1 MSTLEQGSTDATALD
16 PDSARLAEQYHAA
29 LSRNPDDPGALH
41 GLGCLM
47 GQLGQHDLELALIGQ
62 AIARAPDEA
71 RFHEDL
77 GLALLA
83 AGHRGDAEEAFDEA
97 LRLDGGRLH
106 AAAGL
111 ADIMLD
117 RGETERA
124 RVLLSPESDAGWAP
138 RARGRLAL
146 ADQRWSDAVT
156 DLLIHLGQSPVD
168 SAGLF
173 YLGVGLQSQELFDA
187 AVIAYSQAISVD
199 PDLFEA
205 HANLGTVLTALGRYQ
220 QALTATERAV
230 ELAPGRPGVYLNRAN
245 ARRELG
251 DVEGALADL
260 QRAVALEP
268 GYAEA
273 WSTLGNLLHDQ
284 GRLAE
289 ALSAHNRA
297 VTAAP
302 ELAQARWN
310 RSFTLLASGALGAGW
325 DEYEWRHLTSAARP
339 EPRSL
344 PWPSWQGESPAGAR
358 IFVWR
363 EQGIGDELL
372 FLTCLPDLVEAGAQV
387 TVAVSERLVSMVAR
401 AFPAV
406 RVVADDLS
414 SPPAGEFDWQIGLA
428 SLPRWLRRTRA
439 SFPPARAL
447 LSADPVEVE
456 RWRERLASLGHGR
469 KVGICWRSGLVTP
482 DRQRQYAPLVAFRAL
497 VETPGITWI
506 NLQYDDCEAELAAIE
521 NQWGRRIHRWP
532 EVDLRNDLESV
543 IGLLANLDA
552 VVTAPTAVSSLAG
565 AVGCPTWQVDSG
577 SDWTVFGGS
586 RSPWFPSIRVAALRP
601 GEADHRRVMAEI
613 QAGLAG
619 QS

>member
-1 MSTLEQGSTDATALD
+1 MSALEQGSTEATALD
-16 PDSARLAEQYHAA
+16 RDSARLAEQYHAA

-62 AIARAPDEA
+62 AVARAPDQA

-77 GLALLA
+77 GLSLLR
-83 AGHRGDAEEAFDEA
+83 AGHRTDAQEAFEEA
-97 LRLDGGRLH
+97 LRLDAGRSE

-111 ADIMLD
+111 ADLLLD
-117 RGETERA
+117 AGETERA
-124 RVLLSPESDAGWAP
+124 RSLLGQVSDARWAP

-146 ADQRWSDAVT
+146 VDQRWSDAVT
-156 DLLIHLGQSPVD
+156 QLLIHLGQSPVD

-187 AVIAYSQAISVD
+187 AVIAYTQAVSVD
-199 PDLFEA
+199 PELFEA

-220 QALTATERAV
+220 QALAATERAV
-230 ELAPGRPGVYLNRAN
+230 ELAPSRPGVYLNRAN

-251 DVEGALADL
+251 DVEGAQADL
-260 QRAVALEP
+260 ERAVALDP

-289 ALSAHNRA
+289 GLSAHNRA
-297 VTAAP
+297 ITAAP

-325 DEYEWRHLTSAARP
+325 DEYEWRHLTAAARP
-339 EPRSL
+339 EPRAL
-344 PWPSWQGESPAGAR
+344 AWPSWQGEPLAGAR

-372 FLTCLPDLVEAGAQV
+372 FLTCLSDLVTAGAHV
-387 TVAVSERLVSMVAR
+387 TVAVSERLVSLVAR
-401 AFPAV
+401 AFPGV
-406 RVVADDLS
+406 RVVADDLTT
-414 SPPAGEFDWQIGLA
+414 PPAGEFDWQVGLA

-439 SFPPARAL
+439 SFPPERTL
-447 LSADPVEVE
+447 LRPDPVLVE
-456 RWRERLASLGHGR
+456 RWRERLTPLGQGR

-497 VETPGITWI
+497 LETPGITWI
-506 NLQYDDCEAELAAIE
+506 NLQYDDCEAELVAIE
-521 NQWGRRIHRWP
+521 SQWGRRIHRWP
-532 EVDLRNDLESV
+532 DVDMRNDLESV
-543 IGLLANLDA
+543 VGLLANLDA

-565 AVGCPTWQVDSG
+565 AIGCPTWQVDSG

-586 RSPWFPSIRVAALRP
+586 RSPWFPTIRVAALRA

-613 QAGLAG
+613 QAGLVG
-619 QS
+619 